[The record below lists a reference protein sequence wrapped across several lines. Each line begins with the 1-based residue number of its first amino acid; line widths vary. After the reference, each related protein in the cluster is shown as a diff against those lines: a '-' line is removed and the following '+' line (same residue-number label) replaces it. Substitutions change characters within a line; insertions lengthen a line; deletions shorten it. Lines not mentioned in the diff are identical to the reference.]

1 MAALQGP
8 TLLREVPPTLLFLH
22 PFLPSS
28 LPTSASHRR
37 ISRSCLSLSFSIRL
51 SPPHHSPIHM
61 HVMRFSCTCM
71 HEKQAHTKKRHA
83 YRGDCYLLILFVS
96 LFFFFKKKRVS
107 ISRPAHQ
114 GTPFFF
120 FFSILL
126 SSSHAVAHDHHR
138 VPFSRKQ
145 QSKREIVVKCKQVS
159 TTTSMF
165 HGRSFRLQQRGTTL
179 PRL

>member
-37 ISRSCLSLSFSIRL
+37 TSRSCLSLSFSIRL

-83 YRGDCYLLILFVS
+83 YRGDYYLLILFVS
-96 LFFFFKKKRVS
+96 LSFFLKKKES
-107 ISRPAHQ
+107 LFHAQHTKALP
-114 GTPFFF
+114 
-120 FFSILL
+120 
-126 SSSHAVAHDHHR
+126 SSSFSSSCLALLTPSRTIITVS
-138 VPFSRKQ
+138 PFPENNKAN
-145 QSKREIVVKCKQVS
+145 E
-159 TTTSMF
+159 
-165 HGRSFRLQQRGTTL
+165 RS
-179 PRL
+179 